1 MKKLFGI
8 MFAGYVALLNAT
20 AYAQQAMT
28 QDMADKLNAR
38 NEDQSA
44 FMIIWFMI
52 LENWLLILAVLVLL
66 IVVLLMMRR
75 HDRMKAALAAAE
87 STGSADGDNTAA
99 EKPAEDKEEK

>member
-87 STGSADGDNTAA
+87 SAGSADSNNAAA
-99 EKPAEDKEEK
+99 EKPAEDKAEK

>member
-8 MFAGYVALLNAT
+8 MFAGYVTLLNT
-20 AYAQQAMT
+20 VAYAQQGMT
-28 QDMADKLNAR
+28 QDMADKLNDR
-38 NEDQSA
+38 SDDQSV

-87 STGSADGDNTAA
+87 SAGNADSDNVAA